1 LRWVLGLVVALAVA
15 PMLGAAVHVGVGSWG
30 GAYDVEG
37 VPERAVGM
45 VLGAKAGPNG
55 PSDFLAARLEVARR
69 LYRQGKISAIL
80 VSGDGRER
88 PSSET
93 AAMRDYLV
101 ERGIPDEHIVEDPAG
116 FDTYD
121 SCVRAHEVYGVRE
134 LILVT
139 QDYHLGRALTICRA
153 AGMDAVGVGDT
164 SMLGRYP
171 LNWIKGWLR
180 EWPANVKMEW
190 DLLTARPPQSDPFDG
205 ALLEAVGDR

>member
-1 LRWVLGLVVALAVA
+1 MLYLIFAVAVA
-15 PMLGAAVHVGVGSWG
+15 PVAGAAVHVAVASWG
-30 GAYDVEG
+30 GAYDVED
-37 VPERAVGM
+37 VPGRGVGM

-69 LYRQGKISAIL
+69 LYQRGKISAIL
-80 VSGDGRER
+80 VSGDGRDR

-93 AAMRDYLV
+93 AAMRDYLI
-101 ERGIPDEHIVEDPAG
+101 ERGIPAERIVEDPAG

-121 SCVRAHEVYGVRE
+121 SCVRAREVYGVRE
-134 LILVT
+134 LTLIT

-180 EWPANVKMEW
+180 EWPANLKMEW

-205 ALLEAVGDR
+205 TLLDVVGRR